1 MMQDMQPVEPLV
13 VSVNDAAIML
23 GVNHQAVR
31 RMINKREIPER
42 KVVRIGGQLRI
53 NKRFLLTLAREDVE
67 EAK

>member
-1 MMQDMQPVEPLV
+1 MMQDMQIVEPLV

-31 RMINKREIPER
+31 RMINKHEIPER